1 MNKTRKIR
9 QEEIELVAH
18 LLSLRG
24 HTLEQLPVS
33 EEVFEYEG
41 GVMGSINFHNHQ
53 PDEYL
58 GDLVAVEYTD
68 SDGTAVVITLT
79 VTKSQQL
86 LDLDFWKEDFSKL
99 IDYPKPTNVSEK
111 K

>member
-9 QEEIELVAH
+9 QEEIDLVAH
-18 LLSLRG
+18 LLKLRG

-53 PDEYL
+53 PDEYQ
-58 GDLVAVEYTD
+58 GDLASVEFKD
-68 SDGTAVVITLT
+68 SDGITVVVTLT
-79 VTKSQQL
+79 ITKTNQL

-99 IDYPKPTNVSEK
+99 LAYPKPEDVVEK